1 MLGQTMMVRDFCPNT
16 SKWMKGVVI
25 QQLGPV
31 IYTVEVDGTLLK
43 RHVDHL
49 RQWIAPTGHPDSLST
64 DNAIQDNFQYPE
76 TSRGTPDETNNEE
89 PVLEE
94 PFSRHYPRRD
104 RRPPDRLTF

>member
-1 MLGQTMMVRDFCPNT
+1 MVRDFHPNT

-31 IYTVEVDGTLLK
+31 TYTVEVDGKLLK

-49 RQWIAPTGHPDSLST
+49 WQWIAPTSSPVPLAT
-64 DNAIQDNFQYPE
+64 DDFVQDNFQYPE
-76 TSRGTPDETNNEE
+76 SSRLTSNETNTEE

-94 PFSRHYPRRD
+94 QVTRHYPHRN